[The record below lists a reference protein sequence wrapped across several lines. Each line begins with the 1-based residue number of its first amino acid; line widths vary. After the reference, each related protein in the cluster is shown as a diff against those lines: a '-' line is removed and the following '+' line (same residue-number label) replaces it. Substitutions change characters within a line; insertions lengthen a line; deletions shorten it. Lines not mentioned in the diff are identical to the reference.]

1 MTKPKPKAK
10 AKAKP
15 KSKSQPAKSPKPAAK
30 AKSTAPSLPE
40 LHGQV
45 RVRRWR
51 AADIPAI
58 VECQRK
64 AYNDYTASGMYD
76 ARHYEMQLHAFPEGQ
91 FLAELGGQV
100 IGYATSLIVQL
111 EDLPSAY
118 EYDELTGTGTFSSH
132 TPGGDTLY
140 GADIAVDPAFRG
152 KGVAGK
158 LYVHRR
164 KLLEKYN
171 LRRMVAYGRI
181 AGFAAHAGKMTAAE
195 YVAAVERGELQDAA
209 LNAHLKAGY
218 RVVRVSLE
226 IMHDAPSMN
235 WATFLEL
242 DNPNFNAQRRRI
254 AAPPLRRPV
263 RKVRVCAAQYLMRR
277 VSDWDAFA
285 ASIRFFAEVA
295 DEYHGHFL
303 VLPELAIAVLLP
315 LAPRGCN
322 EIEAIEFVATFA
334 ERYIALVQGLARE
347 FNFYIIAGSIP
358 VVTDGEMRNVSYL
371 ISPTGHAYSQ
381 EKLHVTPG
389 ERSAWGIRPGEGLKV
404 FDTPL
409 GRVAIQICYD
419 IEFPEVS
426 RMLGLA
432 GAEVIFV
439 PFSTDERKA
448 YQRVRYAAAARA
460 IENCVYVV
468 LAGNAGNLPARNY
481 LLNYAR
487 SAVLT
492 PSDFGFPDDAV
503 IAEADPNVETVV
515 VADLDLG
522 ALSVLRQDGTVR
534 PLQDRRP
541 DLYEVRAKV
550 PVEIISVE

>member
-1 MTKPKPKAK
+1 MTRPKT
-10 AKAKP
+10 P
-15 KSKSQPAKSPKPAAK
+15 KSAPKPAPKSSTKSRSK
-30 AKSTAPSLPE
+30 AP
-40 LHGQV
+40 QV

-51 AADIPAI
+51 VEDIPAI
-58 VECQRK
+58 VACQER
-64 AYNDYTASGMYD
+64 AYGDYAPSAMYN
-76 ARHYEMQLHAFPEGQ
+76 AREYEMQLHAFPEGQ
-91 FLAELGGQV
+91 FLAEIGGEV
-100 IGYATSLIVQL
+100 VGYATSLIVQL
-111 EDLPSAY
+111 EDTPNAY
-118 EYDELTGTGTFSSH
+118 EYDELTGSGTFSPH

-140 GADIAVDPAFRG
+140 GADIAVDPAHRG
-152 KGVAGK
+152 AGIAGK
-158 LYVHRR
+158 LYVSRR
-164 KLLEKYN
+164 RLLKQYN

-181 AGFAAHAGKMTAAE
+181 TGYAEHAGKMTSSE
-195 YVAAVERGELQDAA
+195 YVDAVVRGELKDAA

-218 RVVRVSLE
+218 RVLRVSLE
-226 IMHDAPSMN
+226 IMRDAPSLN

-242 DNPNFNAQRRRI
+242 ENPDFNPQKRRI
-254 AAPPLRRPV
+254 AATPLSRPV
-263 RKVRVCAAQYLMRR
+263 RKIRVCAAQYLMRR
-277 VSDWDAFA
+277 IESWEEFA
-285 ASIRFFAEVA
+285 ASVRFFAEVA

-315 LAPRGCN
+315 LAPKGSD
-322 EIEAIEFVATFA
+322 ELAAIRFVATFA
-334 ERYIALVQGLARE
+334 ERYLEIVQGLARE
-347 FNFYIIAGSIP
+347 FNFYVIAGSIP
-358 VVTDGEMRNVSYL
+358 MVVDGEMRNVSYL
-371 ISPTGHAYSQ
+371 VSPTGHAYSQ
-381 EKLHVTPG
+381 EKLHITPG

-419 IEFPEVS
+419 IEFPEVA

-503 IAEADPNVETVV
+503 IAEADPNAETVV
-515 VADLDLG
+515 VADLDLT
-522 ALSVLRQDGTVR
+522 ALSVVRQDGTVR
-534 PLQDRRP
+534 PLQDRRS
-541 DLYEVRAKV
+541 DLYEVLAKI
-550 PVEIISVE
+550 PVEVVTVE

>member
-1 MTKPKPKAK
+1 VTKPKPEP
-10 AKAKP
+10 KP
-15 KSKSQPAKSPKPAAK
+15 TSRSKTNSKSTPKPDAA
-30 AKSTAPSLPE
+30 
-40 LHGQV
+40 QI

-51 AADIPAI
+51 PEDIPAI
-58 VECQRK
+58 VECQHR
-64 AYNDYTASGMYD
+64 AYADYAASAMYTA
-76 ARHYEMQLHAFPEGQ
+76 RNYEAQLAAFPEGQ
-91 FLAELGGQV
+91 FLAEVDGQV
-100 IGYATSLIVQL
+100 VGYATSLIVQL
-111 EDLPSAY
+111 EDMPSAY
-118 EYDELTGTGTFSSH
+118 EYDELTGSGTFSPH

-140 GADIAVDPAFRG
+140 GADVAVEPAFRG
-152 KGVAGK
+152 LGVAAK

-164 KLLEKYN
+164 KLLKKYN
-171 LRRMVAYGRI
+171 LRRMIAYGRI
-181 AGFAAHAGKMTAAE
+181 AGYADHAGKMTSAE
-195 YVAAVERGELQDAA
+195 YVEAVQRGDLKDAA

-218 RVVRVSLE
+218 LVRGVSLE
-226 IMHDAPSMN
+226 IMHDAPSLN
-235 WATFLEL
+235 WATFLEYE
-242 DNPNFNAQRRRI
+242 NPEFNPQRRRI

-263 RKVRVCAAQYLMRR
+263 RKFRVCAAQYLMRR
-277 VSDWDAFA
+277 MTDWAAFE
-285 ASIRFFAEVA
+285 ASVRFFAQVA
-295 DEYHGHFL
+295 DEYNGHFL
-303 VLPELAIAVLLP
+303 VLPELVTAALLP
-315 LAPRGCN
+315 LAPAGSDDA
-322 EIEAIEFVATFA
+322 EAIRFVATFA
-334 ERYIALVQGLARE
+334 DRYVELVRGLARE
-347 FNFYIIAGSIP
+347 FNFYIVAGSIP
-358 VVTDGEMRNVSYL
+358 MVTSGEMRNVSYL
-371 ISPTGHAYSQ
+371 VSPTGHTYTQ
-381 EKLHVTPG
+381 EKLHVTPS
-389 ERSAWGIRPGEGLKV
+389 ERTAWGIRPGEGLKV

-409 GRVAIQICYD
+409 GRIAIQICYD

-468 LAGNAGNLPARNY
+468 LAGNAGNLPVRNY

-522 ALSVLRQDGTVR
+522 ALSVVRQDGTVR
-534 PLQDRRP
+534 PLQDRRS

-550 PVEIISVE
+550 PVEIVTVE